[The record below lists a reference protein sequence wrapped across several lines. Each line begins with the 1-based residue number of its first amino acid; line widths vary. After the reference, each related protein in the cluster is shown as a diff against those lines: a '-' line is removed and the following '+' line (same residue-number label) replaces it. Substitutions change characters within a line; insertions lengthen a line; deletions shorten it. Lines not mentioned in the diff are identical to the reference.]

1 MAMAPEL
8 DNGATEYESILVSL
22 KPSNKSSDG
31 DFINREIRLTT
42 DKPMFKIGRASKTV
56 SKGLLPASDNAF
68 FDSPVVSRTHAEI
81 TGNFNDGSVTVTD
94 LGSLHGTFVN
104 GKPTKETALALKQ
117 DDVVSFGIHVS
128 RGLDVF
134 YPASCK
140 VTYVSTLNKPAER
153 ARSYCAPDSDCAS
166 DCSVSDFE
174 CDSASICS
182 HTGPKAIPPDSAK
195 SKTAIYEI
203 EDSETSSNDDAI
215 SVEEIT
221 LCSETK
227 VLPPLDKFVSE
238 GRGETD
244 DVYADD
250 DEVVEEDYGEVNED
264 YKVDDVTN
272 SSEEEEAEEEE
283 EEEKDGDVEDD
294 EYEGEEHE
302 EEDDNK
308 DVKLPEDMEGSYL
321 SKQLEGY
328 AKDTKKDSPPSLVFG
343 KEPTPNNNYSMPVIG
358 LWTPPPMSA
367 EDVATLS
374 RIVEDELIHE
384 QEPIEE
390 DVTNDENADVDPVDD
405 GKPLLLEDTL
415 PRSVSAKFD
424 ISSILN
430 PSPPTSSPAK
440 VPTDGIP
447 ATQAPGVLPA
457 VYRNMP
463 ASYETAES
471 NEAFC
476 AGIIDEARMKVN
488 VVIDSLQQTSPSP
501 ALHPTGSDL
510 PPLVAPSGEED
521 SEDVGLTNAT
531 TFSSYKKRKA
541 NSKKRKA
548 DEMLA
553 CTSGISAA
561 TISVATPSAIEAPSA
576 KRLAT
581 PAAVADKKKSKGRA
595 WAVAEKIGIAALGG
609 AVVLGSLIYT
619 APSF

>member
-1 MAMAPEL
+1 MAMSPEL
-8 DNGATEYESILVSL
+8 DNGAVGYESILVSL
-22 KPSNKSSDG
+22 KSSNKSFHG
-31 DFINREIRLTT
+31 NFINREIRLTT

-104 GKPTKETALALKQ
+104 GKPTKETALVLKQ
-117 DDVVSFGIHVS
+117 DDIVSFGIHVS

-134 YPASCK
+134 YPTSCK
-140 VTYVSTLNKPAER
+140 VTYVSTLNK
-153 ARSYCAPDSDCAS
+153 
-166 DCSVSDFE
+166 
-174 CDSASICS
+174 CD
-182 HTGPKAIPPDSAK
+182 IPCHSAK

-221 LCSETK
+221 MCSETN

-250 DEVVEEDYGEVNED
+250 DEVVDEDYGEVNED
-264 YKVDDVTN
+264 YEVDDVAN
-272 SSEEEEAEEEE
+272 SSEDEEAEEEE
-283 EEEKDGDVEDD
+283 EEGDIEDD
-294 EYEGEEHE
+294 EYEGEEYE

-321 SKQLEGY
+321 SEQLEGY
-328 AKDTKKDSPPSLVFG
+328 AKGTKKDSPPSLVFG
-343 KEPTPNNNYSMPVIG
+343 KEPTPNNNDSMPVLG

-405 GKPLLLEDTL
+405 GKSLLLDDTL

-424 ISSILN
+424 ISSLLN

-440 VPTDGIP
+440 IPTDGIP

-463 ASYETAES
+463 ASYETAEPS
-471 NEAFC
+471 EASR
-476 AGIIDEARMKVN
+476 AEITDEARMKVN
-488 VVIDSLQQTSPSP
+488 MVIDSLQQASPSP
-501 ALHPTGSDL
+501 ALHPTVSDL

-521 SEDVGLTNAT
+521 SEDVDLTNAT
-531 TFSSYKKRKA
+531 TFSLYKKRKA

-561 TISVATPSAIEAPSA
+561 TISVAPPSATEAPSA

-581 PAAVADKKKSKGRA
+581 PAAVAAKKKSKGRA